1 MNYTAQDFEKALA
14 SSGLSGQ
21 FSRWDLDTARKNP
34 DFGMGILS
42 AKQNY
47 NAATTPEQKI
57 LANEN
62 ANDLRRRYGYY
73 SGGINGAEYLPTGQ
87 MTPQIYGKIEEIG
100 SFPDYQEPYKDMYNA
115 ALDRLGSMGSFSYDK
130 AAPTYTNAYAD
141 LQKKLLDSVVNRD
154 PFTWSKETDPQWG
167 SYKKSYLREGERAT
181 ANALA
186 QASAASGGRPSSYA
200 VNAATQAGDY
210 YATKLNDMIPT
221 LYQQAYDRYLQEFQ
235 MDRQKLGDVNSQE
248 QIDYNRYLTDLGQY
262 NTDRDFALNVYNSD
276 FDRNN
281 AYLNAIMELDNMAY
295 GRYNDSYDRLLS
307 QLGVYQGQEDREYNR
322 YNDSLDRAL
331 QLQSLNQQRQDQE
344 KSFYQQQLDAILSA
358 GGTPS
363 AGLLASSGYSGEYAD
378 ALAQAYQRQQL
389 EQDRAFVQ
397 QQLDAILKAGGTPS
411 QGLISGSGYS
421 NEYVQA
427 LENLYRQQSV
437 PVSSGSRR
445 SSGSSGSRGG
455 SSASNSS
462 GDNYDGLFAAAKAS
476 GHPASYIANHY
487 KEYGFKSSSG
497 LSKEYE
503 QWAEEM
509 EDGGIPENAGVSNYR
524 YGNTGSDRQY
534 IQIDGTLAVP
544 VDQLEDYIE
553 RGLVAERYDP
563 ATNKVTYVRAGR

>member
-21 FSRWDLDTARKNP
+21 FSRWDLDTAQKNP

-57 LANEN
+57 LFNEE

-73 SGGINGAEYLPTGQ
+73 SGGSTGAEYLPTGQ

-100 SFPDYQEPYKDMYNA
+100 SFPDYQSQYNDMYNA
-115 ALDRLGSMGSFSYDK
+115 ALDRMGSMGSFSYDK

-248 QIDYNRYLTDLGQY
+248 QLDYNRYLNDLGQY

-276 FDRNN
+276 FDRNS
-281 AYLNAIMELDNMAY
+281 AYLSAIMDLDNMAY
-295 GRYNDSYDRLLS
+295 GRYSDNFDRLLS
-307 QLGVYQGQEDREYNR
+307 QLGVYQGQEDREYNW

-331 QLQSLNQQRQDQE
+331 QLQSINQQRQDQE
-344 KSFYQQQLDAILSA
+344 KNFY
-358 GGTPS
+358 
-363 AGLLASSGYSGEYAD
+363 
-378 ALAQAYQRQQL
+378 RQQL
-389 EQDRAFVQ
+389 EQDRAFAQ

-437 PVSSGSRR
+437 PVSNRPIKESSPSG
-445 SSGSSGSRGG
+445 GTGG
-455 SSASNSS
+455 SSDDYA
-462 GDNYDGLFAAAKAS
+462 GLFAAAKAS
-476 GHPASYIANHY
+476 GYPESYISNHY
-487 KEYGFKSSSG
+487 KEFGFTSSSG
-497 LSKEYE
+497 LEQAYE
-503 QWAEEM
+503 QWAEEQ
-509 EDGGIPENAGVSNYR
+509 EDDEIPENAGVSNYR

-534 IQIDGTLAVP
+534 IQIDGMQAVP
-544 VDQLEDYIE
+544 VDQLEDLVN
-553 RGLVAERYDP
+553 RGVVAERYDP
-563 ATNKVTYVRAGR
+563 AANKVTYVRAGR